1 MTAMR
6 HIFEHLGKPPYKYD
20 GFAELIF
27 TVPGTGICKAGGS
40 CDHCGTAIRNAF
52 YFTSSDGKRF
62 KVGSSCVTK
71 SGDKGLRK
79 NVSDEIRR
87 AKKAKEAA
95 ELVELKTELAV
106 LAEETREK
114 TQALGH
120 PFMIRDLTYYTYVT
134 WLLEPRNL
142 KYAGYTKIK
151 RVVTYLRKLKG

>member
-20 GFAELIF
+20 GFDELVWINP
-27 TVPGTGICKAGGS
+27 VTGACKAGGS

-71 SGDKGLRK
+71 SGDRGLCK

-120 PFMIRDLTYYTYVT
+120 PFMIADLTYYTYVT

-142 KYAGYTKIK
+142 QNAGYSKIK